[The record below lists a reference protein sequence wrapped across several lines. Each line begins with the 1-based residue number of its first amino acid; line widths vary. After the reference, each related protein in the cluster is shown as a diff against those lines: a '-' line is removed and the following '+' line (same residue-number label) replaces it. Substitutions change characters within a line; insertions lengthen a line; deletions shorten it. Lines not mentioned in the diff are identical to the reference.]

1 MSSRKLLKN
10 CLQVVQSTS
19 AMFDS
24 FPKGCWDVAQVS
36 TGTLEYGFR
45 SGILAVRV
53 KGGMSLRNSMWHG
66 LRNDIIMRN
75 VIYAESLKEIN

>member
-1 MSSRKLLKN
+1 MSRWKLLKN

-75 VIYAESLKEIN
+75 VIYAERLKEIN

>member
-19 AMFDS
+19 AMFAS

-36 TGTLEYGFR
+36 TGTLELWMALWIPEWNF
-45 SGILAVRV
+45 SGEGKR
-53 KGGMSLRNSMWHG
+53 RNEF
-66 LRNDIIMRN
+66 
-75 VIYAESLKEIN
+75 AE

>member
-36 TGTLEYGFR
+36 TGALEYGFR

-53 KGGMSLRNSMWHG
+53 KARVGGGGGGVLYKFMGGDVPLVPWSP
-66 LRNDIIMRN
+66 
-75 VIYAESLKEIN
+75 

>member
-24 FPKGCWDVAQVS
+24 FPKGCWDVAQAS

-53 KGGMSLRNSMWHG
+53 KEGMSLRNSMWHG
-66 LRNDIIMRN
+66 LRNYIIMWN
-75 VIYAESLKEIN
+75 VIYAE